1 MTNDIV
7 TTNAKPKAPWIGCG
21 TSGIWSSVKEAMEAC
36 DLNFEVESKE
46 VKFSYDE
53 GGMTYYD
60 VIPGYKATVR
70 TDTHKPLGC
79 VSGTYKVVQNS
90 DIFPMLDPFVQAG
103 GLVTAGGMTEQG
115 LCFMVVTM
123 NDAHIAGDDYTINV
137 MATNSF
143 NGQFP
148 ASLICSPI
156 RIVCQNMYRSL
167 MNNSDN
173 VARFRHS
180 LNITGR
186 LDAMKAAYEVF
197 TDFTGQFASEVE
209 NLKKLQAAHTIDEFV
224 EEMFPYSK
232 ISEDSPR
239 YQSARDRVDERRALY
254 VNKYYNSPTNSDH
267 GTCFALVN
275 AYYDYVSH
283 DVPVRKTEDEYRDKR
298 FSSLVGGKMISP
310 KLMSY
315 MCESK

>member
-1 MTNDIV
+1 MTNEIV
-7 TTNAKPKAPWIGCG
+7 ATTAKPKAPWIGCG
-21 TSGIWSSVKEAMEAC
+21 TSGSWTDVDEAMKAC
-36 DLNFEVESKE
+36 GLDFDVESKD
-46 VKFSYDE
+46 VQFSYDDS
-53 GGMTYYD
+53 GMTYYD
-60 VIPGYKATVR
+60 RIPGYKATVR
-70 TDTHKPLGC
+70 SDTHEPLGC
-79 VSGTYKVVQNS
+79 VSSTYKIVQNS

-103 GLVTAGGMTEQG
+103 GRVTSGGMTEQG

-123 NDAHIAGDDYTINV
+123 DDARIAGDDYTINV

-148 ASLICSPI
+148 ASLICSPV
-156 RIVCQNMYRSL
+156 RIICQNMYRSL

-180 LNITGR
+180 LNINDR
-186 LDAMKAAYEVF
+186 LTAMKAAYEVF
-197 TDFTGQFASEVE
+197 TDYKGQFASEVE
-209 NLKKLQAAHTIDEFV
+209 KLKQLPAAHTVDEFV
-224 EEMFPYSK
+224 ELMFPYSNV
-232 ISEDSPR
+232 SPDSPR

-298 FSSLVGGKMISP
+298 LSSLVGGKMVNP